1 MWKGAE
7 MAYTVILHIAG
18 EPSIVGEI
26 EELPKPTDTLMVV
39 SNPRLRD
46 GKDLHYLEHNVV
58 KVIWP
63 IEKLSLIE
71 VLESE
76 EQENLIGFV
85 RE

>member
-1 MWKGAE
+1 MPH
-7 MAYTVILHIAG
+7 TVILHIAG
-18 EPSIVGEI
+18 EPSVVGEV
-26 EELPKPTDTLMVV
+26 EELPKPTDTIVTV

-46 GKDLHYLEHNVV
+46 GKDVHYLEHNVV

-76 EQENLIGFV
+76 EEENLIGFV

>member
-1 MWKGAE
+1 
-7 MAYTVILHIAG
+7 MAYSVILHIAG
-18 EPSIVGEI
+18 EPSVLGEVD
-26 EELPKPTDTLMVV
+26 ELPKPTDTLITV

-46 GKDLHYLEHNVV
+46 GKDIHYLEHNVV

-63 IEKLSLIE
+63 VDKITLIE

-76 EQENLIGFV
+76 DEENLIGFV

>member
-1 MWKGAE
+1 MPHS
-7 MAYTVILHIAG
+7 VILHIAG
-18 EPSIVGEI
+18 EPAIAGEVD
-26 EELPKPTDTLMVV
+26 ELPKPADTIITV

-63 IEKLSLIE
+63 IDKIALIE
-71 VLESE
+71 ILASESE
-76 EQENLIGFV
+76 ENLIGFV

>member
-1 MWKGAE
+1 
-7 MAYTVILHIAG
+7 MAYSVILHIPG
-18 EPSIVGEI
+18 EPSILGEV
-26 EELPKPTDTLMVV
+26 EELPKPTDTLVAV

-46 GKDLHYLEHNVV
+46 GKDIHYLEHNVV

-63 IEKLSLIE
+63 VDKITLIE

-76 EQENLIGFV
+76 DEEHLIGFV

>member
-1 MWKGAE
+1 MP
-7 MAYTVILHIAG
+7 YTVILHISG
-18 EPSIVGEI
+18 EPSIVGEV
-26 EELPKPTDTLMVV
+26 EELPKPSDTLMVV

-46 GKDLHYLEHNVV
+46 GKDLHYLEHNVT

-63 IEKLSLIE
+63 VEKLSLIE

-76 EQENLIGFV
+76 EEENLIGFV

>member
-1 MWKGAE
+1 
-7 MAYTVILHIAG
+7 MAYSVILHVSG
-18 EPSIVGEI
+18 EPSILGEMD
-26 EELPKPTDTLMVV
+26 ELPKPSDTLLIV

-46 GKDLHYLEHNVV
+46 GKDIHYLEHNVV

-63 IEKLSLIE
+63 VDKIALIE

-76 EQENLIGFV
+76 DEEHLIGFV

>member
-1 MWKGAE
+1 
-7 MAYTVILHIAG
+7 MAHSVILHITG
-18 EPSIVGEI
+18 EPSILGEV
-26 EELPKPTDTLMVV
+26 EELPKPSDTLITV

-46 GKDLHYLEHNVV
+46 GKDIHYLEHNVV

-63 IEKLSLIE
+63 VAKITLIE

-76 EQENLIGFV
+76 DEEHLIGFV

>member
-1 MWKGAE
+1 
-7 MAYTVILHIAG
+7 MAYSVILHIPG
-18 EPSIVGEI
+18 EPSILGEV
-26 EELPKPTDTLMVV
+26 EELPKPSDTLITV

-46 GKDLHYLEHNVV
+46 GKDIHYLEHNVV

-63 IEKLSLIE
+63 VDKITLIE

-76 EQENLIGFV
+76 EEERLIGFV

>member
-1 MWKGAE
+1 
-7 MAYTVILHIAG
+7 MAYSIILHLTG
-18 EPSIVGEI
+18 EPSILGEV
-26 EELPKPTDTLMVV
+26 EELPKPSDTLITV

-46 GKDLHYLEHNVV
+46 GKDIHYLEHNVV

-63 IEKLSLIE
+63 VDKITLIE

-76 EQENLIGFV
+76 DEEHLIGFV

>member
-1 MWKGAE
+1 
-7 MAYTVILHIAG
+7 MAYTIIIHVTG
-18 EPSIVGEI
+18 EASVLGEV
-26 EELPKPTDTLMVV
+26 EELPRNTDTIITV

-46 GKDLHYLEHNVV
+46 GKDIHYLEQNVV

-63 IEKLSLIE
+63 LAKVALIE

-76 EQENLIGFV
+76 EEESLIGFV

>member
-1 MWKGAE
+1 
-7 MAYTVILHIAG
+7 MAYSVILHISG
-18 EPSIVGEI
+18 EPSILGEVD
-26 EELPKPTDTLMVV
+26 ELPKPTDTLLIV

-46 GKDLHYLEHNVV
+46 GKDIHYLEHNVV

-63 IEKLSLIE
+63 VDKIALIE

-76 EQENLIGFV
+76 DEEHLIGFV